1 MEYRRLGKAG
11 IRVSALSLGGWVT
24 YGKQVGDDV
33 AQQCIEEAWNHG
45 VNFFDTAEVYAD
57 GRSEIDMGKAF
68 KNLGL
73 KRSDL
78 VIATKLFWGGKGVND
93 QGLSRKHIIEGTKAS
108 LERLGTDY
116 VDLIFA
122 HRPDNETPI
131 EETVRAF
138 NYLIDH
144 GLAFYW
150 GTSEWS
156 AQQITEA
163 HRVADRLGLVGP
175 SMEQPQYNMFER
187 ERFEKEY
194 APLYR
199 DFGMGT
205 TIWSP
210 LASGVLSGK
219 YNSLTVP
226 AGSRFALDDAL
237 MKSIANRY
245 FATEEGKVKIE
256 KTRALLPI
264 AEQVGGTTA
273 QLALAWCLK
282 NPNVSTVITGA
293 SRKEQVTENMGALKL
308 VDKLSPDVL
317 EKIEKI
323 LSNKPDTA
331 FPLFRR

>member
-1 MEYRRLGKAG
+1 
-11 IRVSALSLGGWVT
+11 
-24 YGKQVGDDV
+24 
-33 AQQCIEEAWNHG
+33 AWKHG

-68 KNLGL
+68 KSLGV

-78 VIATKLFWGGKGVND
+78 VVATKLFWGGPGIND

-108 LERLGTDY
+108 LERLGLDY

-138 NYLIDH
+138 NYLLDH
-144 GLAFYW
+144 GQAFYW
-150 GTSEWS
+150 GTSEWT

-163 HRVADRLGLVGP
+163 HRVADKLGLVGP
-175 SMEQPQYNMFER
+175 SMEQPEYNMFAR

-226 AGSRFALDDAL
+226 AGSRFALDDGL
-237 MKSIANRY
+237 LKSIANRY
-245 FATEEGKVKIE
+245 LATEEGKAKIA

-264 AEQVGGTTA
+264 AEEAGGTTA

-293 SRKEQVTENMGALKL
+293 SKKEQVTENMGALKL
-308 VDKLSPDVL
+308 VDKLTPEIL
-317 EKIEKI
+317 ERIEKI
-323 LSNKPDTA
+323 LDNKPATA
-331 FPLFRR
+331 FPLFRRG